1 MHGMNFLERLL
12 MWVFA
17 NSAEILGGLTGCGI
31 AILLIYGWVKWKSM
45 SSLKKSALKSKQ
57 DTSTNVLEG

>member
-31 AILLIYGWVKWKSM
+31 AILLIYGWVKWK
-45 SSLKKSALKSKQ
+45 
-57 DTSTNVLEG
+57 